1 MRNLCEKGP
10 WGIGTTSVSE
20 NRTYSFGDY
29 TLDLAR
35 GALLRSGADVKL
47 RPKSFEV
54 LRLLVERHG
63 RLVTKEELLDAVWGR
78 TVVTEGSIVQ
88 CLIDVR
94 RAIGD
99 ESQQMIKTVPRR
111 GYIFDLPVTLSD
123 GAPQETCVSVSLSA
137 PQESGS
143 DERPSTTAPQAQSR
157 LRSLRQGLFAAA
169 LISLVPFAIWWGLE
183 SRGTDAT
190 PPVER
195 VSAQA
200 PHNSI
205 AVLPFVNMSSD
216 PDNEYFCDG
225 ISEEIL
231 NRLAAF
237 PDLHVIAR
245 TSSFALKAS
254 DLDARKLSGLLGV
267 RYLLQGSV
275 RRDGDRVR
283 IAAQLVD
290 DSGVQVWSNAYDR
303 ELHGIF
309 AIQQDIAEAVAT
321 NVVPKIVARSPPG
334 PEALP
339 NLEAYQHYLAGRQ
352 IFDKRMP
359 RYGELAEEQFKKAV
373 AIDPQYAEA
382 LAELAIVWAFHS
394 SKGQEAE
401 EAIERAL
408 SLQPGL
414 ARAHAAKGL
423 LLAVRKPPDLPRAEA
438 AYREA
443 LTLDPN
449 MVDASNWLASLL
461 ADQGRHAERLSI
473 LERAARIDPLAP
485 ALMTS
490 LAAAYSERGDFSRA
504 EQGFLRL
511 LELPQP
517 SYYVYW
523 SLFDHYFV
531 MGRLVESNEM
541 AKQLVLGYDE
551 SGPLGAYVY
560 LARSYSRLGLWRS
573 AEVWLE
579 RFEREQP
586 HGPGPV
592 NLDRIEL
599 LRMQGRF
606 KEMEE
611 TLQAVRESIGTSL
624 PAAMKTREYGILQA
638 FVGDYRG
645 AVQTL
650 APQIDIDRPMV
661 DQPDVGAHH
670 ALAWAYLNTGATDRA
685 HRMLSEI
692 ERVFGERQ
700 AQGWLH
706 LSVDLAMFAQNAV
719 LAGEEELA
727 IDRLRQAVEA
737 GWRDYYSISNDPRW
751 KSLRDDVRY
760 KALMATV
767 KADVD
772 AQRARLEQIEADEPV
787 ARLAAG
793 LENRR

>member
-1 MRNLCEKGP
+1 
-10 WGIGTTSVSE
+10 VSE
-20 NRTYSFGDY
+20 NRTYSFGEY

-54 LRLLVERHG
+54 LRVLVERHG

-99 ESQQMIKTVPRR
+99 ESQQMVKTVPRR

-123 GAPQETCVSVSLSA
+123 GTAQETRVAVTLSA

-143 DERPSTTAPQAQSR
+143 EDRPSATAPQAQSR

-195 VSAQA
+195 VPAQA

-216 PDNEYFCDG
+216 PDSEYFCDG

-237 PDLHVIAR
+237 PNLHVIAR

-254 DLDARKLSGLLGV
+254 DLDARKLSSLLGV

-321 NVVPKIVARSPPG
+321 NVVPKIVARLPAE
-334 PEALP
+334 PEVLP

-359 RYGELAEEQFKKAV
+359 RYAELAEEQFKMAV

-382 LAELAIVWAFHS
+382 LVELAIVLAFHTS
-394 SKGQEAE
+394 TAQEAE
-401 EAIERAL
+401 EAVDRAL
-408 SLQPGL
+408 SLKPGL
-414 ARAHAAKGL
+414 ARAHVAKGVL
-423 LLAVRKPPDLPRAEA
+423 LEARRPPDLPGAEA
-438 AYREA
+438 AYRQA

-449 MVDASNWLASLL
+449 MVDASNWLAAVLE
-461 ADQGRHAERLSI
+461 DQGRHAERLSI

-485 ALMTS
+485 ALMTN
-490 LAAAYSERGDFSRA
+490 LAGTYAERGDPARA
-504 EQGFLRL
+504 EQGYLRL

-523 SLFDHYFV
+523 SLFDHYFFV
-531 MGRLVESNEM
+531 GRMVESNEM
-541 AKQLVLGYDE
+541 AKRLVRGYDE

-573 AEVWLE
+573 AEIWLE
-579 RFEREQP
+579 HFERERP
-586 HGPGPV
+586 DGPDPI
-592 NLDRIEL
+592 NLERIEL

-606 KEMEE
+606 PEIEE
-611 TLQAVRESIGTSL
+611 TLQASRESIGTKL
-624 PAAMKTREYGILQA
+624 PAAMKTRDYGILQA
-638 FVGDYRG
+638 LVGDHRG
-645 AVQTL
+645 AVRTL
-650 APQIDIDRPMV
+650 APQMDID
-661 DQPDVGAHH
+661 QPVSDEFDANARQ

-685 HRMLSEI
+685 HRILSEV
-692 ERVFGERQ
+692 ERGFRERQ
-700 AQGWLH
+700 TQGWLH

-719 LAGEEELA
+719 LAGDEELA
-727 IDRLRQAVEA
+727 IGRLRQAVDA
-737 GWRDYYSISNDPRW
+737 GWRDYYSVTNDPRW

-760 KALMATV
+760 KELMATV
-767 KADVD
+767 KADID
-772 AQRARLEQIEADEPV
+772 AQRTRLEQIEATDEPV
-787 ARLAAG
+787 ARLDAK
-793 LENRR
+793 LENRH

>member
-1 MRNLCEKGP
+1 M
-10 WGIGTTSVSE
+10 
-20 NRTYSFGDY
+20 
-29 TLDLAR
+29 
-35 GALLRSGADVKL
+35 
-47 RPKSFEV
+47 
-54 LRLLVERHG
+54 
-63 RLVTKEELLDAVWGR
+63 
-78 TVVTEGSIVQ
+78 Q
-88 CLIDVR
+88 
-94 RAIGD
+94 
-99 ESQQMIKTVPRR
+99 
-111 GYIFDLPVTLSD
+111 
-123 GAPQETCVSVSLSA
+123 
-137 PQESGS
+137 
-143 DERPSTTAPQAQSR
+143 
-157 LRSLRQGLFAAA
+157 
-169 LISLVPFAIWWGLE
+169 
-183 SRGTDAT
+183 T

-195 VSAQA
+195 VPAQA

-216 PDNEYFCDG
+216 PDSEYFCDG

-254 DLDARKLSGLLGV
+254 DFDARKLSGLLGV

-321 NVVPKIVARSPPG
+321 NVVPKIVARSPAE

-382 LAELAIVWAFHS
+382 LAELAIVWAFHHQYS
-394 SKGQEAE
+394 AKSRGSHRPSALPEARSRTGACGE
-401 EAIERAL
+401 GPAARGAAPTGP
-408 SLQPGL
+408 PG
-414 ARAHAAKGL
+414 
-423 LLAVRKPPDLPRAEA
+423 AEA
-438 AYREA
+438 AYRQA

-449 MVDASNWLASLL
+449 MVDASNWLAALL

-485 ALMTS
+485 ALMTN
-490 LAAAYSERGDFSRA
+490 LAGAYAERGDPARA

-523 SLFDHYFV
+523 SLFDHYFFT
-531 MGRLVESNEM
+531 GRLVESNEM
-541 AKQLVLGYDE
+541 AKRLVRDYDE

-573 AEVWLE
+573 AEIWLE

-586 HGPGPV
+586 HGP
-592 NLDRIEL
+592 
-599 LRMQGRF
+599 
-606 KEMEE
+606 
-611 TLQAVRESIGTSL
+611 
-624 PAAMKTREYGILQA
+624 
-638 FVGDYRG
+638 
-645 AVQTL
+645 
-650 APQIDIDRPMV
+650 
-661 DQPDVGAHH
+661 
-670 ALAWAYLNTGATDRA
+670 
-685 HRMLSEI
+685 
-692 ERVFGERQ
+692 
-700 AQGWLH
+700 
-706 LSVDLAMFAQNAV
+706 
-719 LAGEEELA
+719 
-727 IDRLRQAVEA
+727 
-737 GWRDYYSISNDPRW
+737 DP
-751 KSLRDDVRY
+751 
-760 KALMATV
+760 
-767 KADVD
+767 
-772 AQRARLEQIEADEPV
+772 
-787 ARLAAG
+787 
-793 LENRR
+793 

>member
-1 MRNLCEKGP
+1 M
-10 WGIGTTSVSE
+10 SE

-54 LRLLVERHG
+54 LRVLVERHG

-99 ESQQMIKTVPRR
+99 ESQQMVKTVPRR

-123 GAPQETCVSVSLSA
+123 GTAQETRVAVTLSA

-143 DERPSTTAPQAQSR
+143 EDRPSATAPQAQSR

-195 VSAQA
+195 VPAQA

-216 PDNEYFCDG
+216 PDSEYFCDG

-237 PDLHVIAR
+237 PNLHVIAR

-254 DLDARKLSGLLGV
+254 DLDARKLSSLLGV

-321 NVVPKIVARSPPG
+321 NVVPKIVARLPAE
-334 PEALP
+334 PEVLP

-359 RYGELAEEQFKKAV
+359 RYAELAEEQFKMAV

-382 LAELAIVWAFHS
+382 LVELAIVLAFHTS
-394 SKGQEAE
+394 TAQEAE
-401 EAIERAL
+401 EAVDRAL
-408 SLQPGL
+408 SLKPGL
-414 ARAHAAKGL
+414 ARAHVAKGVL
-423 LLAVRKPPDLPRAEA
+423 LEARRPPDLPGAEA
-438 AYREA
+438 AYRQA

-449 MVDASNWLASLL
+449 MVDASNWLAAVLE
-461 ADQGRHAERLSI
+461 DQGRHAERLSI

-485 ALMTS
+485 ALMTN
-490 LAAAYSERGDFSRA
+490 LAGTYAERGDPARA
-504 EQGFLRL
+504 EQGYLRL

-523 SLFDHYFV
+523 SLFDHYFFV
-531 MGRLVESNEM
+531 GRMVESNEM
-541 AKQLVLGYDE
+541 AKRLVRGYDE

-573 AEVWLE
+573 AEIWLE
-579 RFEREQP
+579 HFERERP
-586 HGPGPV
+586 DGPDPI
-592 NLDRIEL
+592 NLERIEL

-606 KEMEE
+606 PEIEE
-611 TLQAVRESIGTSL
+611 TLQASRESIGTKL
-624 PAAMKTREYGILQA
+624 PAAMKTRDYGILQA
-638 FVGDYRG
+638 LVGDHRG

-650 APQIDIDRPMV
+650 APQMDID
-661 DQPDVGAHH
+661 QPVSDEFDANARQ

-685 HRMLSEI
+685 HRILSEV
-692 ERVFGERQ
+692 ERGFRERQ
-700 AQGWLH
+700 TQGWLH

-719 LAGEEELA
+719 LAGDEELA
-727 IDRLRQAVEA
+727 IGRLRQAVDA
-737 GWRDYYSISNDPRW
+737 GWRDYYSVTNDPRW

-760 KALMATV
+760 KELMATV
-767 KADVD
+767 KADID
-772 AQRARLEQIEADEPV
+772 AQRTRLEQIEATDEPV
-787 ARLAAG
+787 ARLDAK
-793 LENRR
+793 LENRH

>member
-1 MRNLCEKGP
+1 
-10 WGIGTTSVSE
+10 VSE
-20 NRTYSFGDY
+20 NRTYSFGEY

-99 ESQQMIKTVPRR
+99 ESQQMVKTVPRR

-123 GAPQETCVSVSLSA
+123 GTAQEARVAVTLIA

-143 DERPSTTAPQAQSR
+143 DERPSPTAPQVQSR

-190 PPVER
+190 PPVEHGA
-195 VSAQA
+195 AQA

-216 PDNEYFCDG
+216 PDSEYFCDG

-245 TSSFALKAS
+245 TSSFALKDS

-283 IAAQLVD
+283 ITAQLVD
-290 DSGVQVWSNAYDR
+290 DSGVQVWSDAYDR
-303 ELHGIF
+303 ERHGIF

-321 NVVPKIVARSPPG
+321 NVVPKIVARSPAE

-339 NLEAYQHYLAGRQ
+339 NLEAYQHYLVGRQ

-359 RYGELAEEQFKKAV
+359 RYAELAEEQFEKAV
-373 AIDPQYAEA
+373 AIDSHYAEA
-382 LAELAIVWAFHS
+382 LAELAILWTFHTGTAQ
-394 SKGQEAE
+394 KAE
-401 EAIERAL
+401 EAIDLAL
-408 SLQPGL
+408 ALKPGL
-414 ARAHAAKGL
+414 ARAHVAKGL
-423 LLAVRKPPDLPRAEA
+423 MLLEARRPPDLPGAEA
-438 AYREA
+438 AFRQA

-449 MVDASNWLASLL
+449 MVDASTWLASLL
-461 ADQGRHAERLSI
+461 AEQGRHAERLSI
-473 LERAARIDPLAP
+473 MERAARIDPLAP
-485 ALMTS
+485 ALMTN
-490 LAAAYSERGDFSRA
+490 LAGAYAERGDPARA
-504 EQGFLRL
+504 EQGYLRL

-523 SLFDHYFV
+523 SLFDHYFCV
-531 MGRLVESNEM
+531 GRMVESNEM
-541 AKQLVLGYDE
+541 AKRLVRGYDE

-573 AEVWLE
+573 AEIWLE
-579 RFEREQP
+579 RFERERP
-586 HGPGPV
+586 DGPDPI

-611 TLQAVRESIGTSL
+611 TLRAMRDSIGAKL

-638 FVGDYRG
+638 LVGDHRG

-650 APQIDIDRPMV
+650 APQTDID
-661 DQPDVGAHH
+661 QPVSDESDANARH

-685 HRMLSEI
+685 HRILSEV
-692 ERVFGERQ
+692 ERGFRERQ
-700 AQGWLH
+700 TQGWLH

-719 LAGEEELA
+719 LASDEDLA
-727 IDRLRQAVEA
+727 IDRLRQAVDA
-737 GWRDYYSISNDPRW
+737 GWRDYYSVSNDPRW
-751 KSLRDDVRY
+751 ESLRDDVRY
-760 KALMATV
+760 KELMASV
-767 KADVD
+767 KADID
-772 AQRARLEQIEADEPV
+772 AQRARLEQIETTDEPV
-787 ARLAAG
+787 ARLDAG
-793 LENRR
+793 LENGLFEERKIN